1 MLEQSKVL
9 CLDLLIKFDAFKS
22 GIKIQTKLDVVDA
35 DLLSPRD
42 LGILN
47 GIEATEQG
55 GATTVL
61 AVYLN
66 PICSKLSS

>member
-1 MLEQSKVL
+1 M

-22 GIKIQTKLDVVDA
+22 GIEIQTKLDVVDA

-47 GIEATEQG
+47 GIEAVTEQG
-55 GATTVL
+55 GATKVL
-61 AVYLN
+61 AVYVLHED
-66 PICSKLSS
+66 LDVTDFFDFF